1 MNFYADYVRNKLNA
15 AISSMSSQIEDYVK
29 NPGHDFTRNR
39 KMNFTSTINFLLT
52 MEGGSLN
59 SELHKYFNYDLN
71 QITRSG
77 FIKQRNKLK
86 PDTMEHL
93 FHKFHEQIL
102 CNKKYQGYQLL
113 ACDGSD
119 LNIFRDPLNP
129 HTYFAGKEGTFGF
142 NQLHL
147 NALYD
152 LQSRRY
158 VDALIQEPY
167 EENES
172 SAMIEMVKKLTTN
185 QKTIIMADRGY
196 ETYNI
201 FANIQERGLFYL
213 IRIKDT
219 SKKGSISGS
228 LSLPVSCEFDEEIEL
243 IMTRKQKFYKT
254 KGYKYLSNSSP
265 FDFLD
270 SENLFYTLHLRLT
283 QFQLENGVY
292 ECIASNLDKEEFSPE
307 KIKELYHMRWGIETS
322 FRELKYT
329 IGLTNLHSKNVEYIC
344 QEIYAKL
351 ILYNF
356 CEIISAN
363 IILEERN
370 RKYTYQLNYT
380 MAIQI
385 CRHYLRQTFVT
396 IDVEGLIKK
405 ELSPQRPHRQYQRRV
420 IKKRW
425 VSFAY
430 RIG

>member
-1 MNFYADYVRNKLNA
+1 M
-15 AISSMSSQIEDYVK
+15 
-29 NPGHDFTRNR
+29 
-39 KMNFTSTINFLLT
+39 
-52 MEGGSLN
+52 
-59 SELHKYFNYDLN
+59 
-71 QITRSG
+71 
-77 FIKQRNKLK
+77 
-86 PDTMEHL
+86 
-93 FHKFHEQIL
+93 
-102 CNKKYQGYQLL
+102 
-113 ACDGSD
+113 
-119 LNIFRDPLNP
+119 
-129 HTYFAGKEGTFGF
+129 
-142 NQLHL
+142 
-147 NALYD
+147 
-152 LQSRRY
+152 
-158 VDALIQEPY
+158 
-167 EENES
+167 
-172 SAMIEMVKKLTTN
+172 
-185 QKTIIMADRGY
+185 
-196 ETYNI
+196 
-201 FANIQERGLFYL
+201 
-213 IRIKDT
+213 
-219 SKKGSISGS
+219 
-228 LSLPVSCEFDEEIEL
+228 PVSCEFDEEIEL
-243 IMTRKQKFYKT
+243 IMTRKQKSYKT

-292 ECIASNLDKEEFSPE
+292 ECIASNLDKDEFPLE

-329 IGLTNLHSKNVEYIC
+329 IDLTNLHSKNVEYIC

-351 ILYNF
+351 IQYNF

-385 CRHYLRQTFVT
+385 YRHYLRQTFVT

>member
-1 MNFYADYVRNKLNA
+1 M
-15 AISSMSSQIEDYVK
+15 
-29 NPGHDFTRNR
+29 
-39 KMNFTSTINFLLT
+39 
-52 MEGGSLN
+52 
-59 SELHKYFNYDLN
+59 
-71 QITRSG
+71 
-77 FIKQRNKLK
+77 
-86 PDTMEHL
+86 
-93 FHKFHEQIL
+93 
-102 CNKKYQGYQLL
+102 
-113 ACDGSD
+113 
-119 LNIFRDPLNP
+119 
-129 HTYFAGKEGTFGF
+129 
-142 NQLHL
+142 
-147 NALYD
+147 YD

-172 SAMIEMVKKLTTN
+172 SAMIEMIKKLTAN

-228 LSLPVSCEFDEEIEL
+228 LSLPVSCEFDEELEL

-292 ECIASNLDKEEFSPE
+292 ECIASNLDKEEFPPE

>member
-1 MNFYADYVRNKLNA
+1 M
-15 AISSMSSQIEDYVK
+15 
-29 NPGHDFTRNR
+29 
-39 KMNFTSTINFLLT
+39 
-52 MEGGSLN
+52 
-59 SELHKYFNYDLN
+59 
-71 QITRSG
+71 
-77 FIKQRNKLK
+77 
-86 PDTMEHL
+86 
-93 FHKFHEQIL
+93 
-102 CNKKYQGYQLL
+102 
-113 ACDGSD
+113 
-119 LNIFRDPLNP
+119 
-129 HTYFAGKEGTFGF
+129 
-142 NQLHL
+142 
-147 NALYD
+147 YD

-172 SAMIEMVKKLTTN
+172 SAMIEMIKKLTAN

-213 IRIKDT
+213 IWIKDT

-228 LSLPVSCEFDEEIEL
+228 LSLPVSCEFDEELKL

-292 ECIASNLDKEEFSPE
+292 ECIASNLDKEEFPPE

-356 CEIISAN
+356 CEIISAD

>member
-1 MNFYADYVRNKLNA
+1 M
-15 AISSMSSQIEDYVK
+15 
-29 NPGHDFTRNR
+29 
-39 KMNFTSTINFLLT
+39 
-52 MEGGSLN
+52 
-59 SELHKYFNYDLN
+59 
-71 QITRSG
+71 
-77 FIKQRNKLK
+77 
-86 PDTMEHL
+86 
-93 FHKFHEQIL
+93 
-102 CNKKYQGYQLL
+102 
-113 ACDGSD
+113 
-119 LNIFRDPLNP
+119 
-129 HTYFAGKEGTFGF
+129 
-142 NQLHL
+142 
-147 NALYD
+147 YD

-172 SAMIEMVKKLTTN
+172 SAMIEMIKKLTAN

-292 ECIASNLDKEEFSPE
+292 ECIASNLDKEEFPPE

>member
-1 MNFYADYVRNKLNA
+1 MV
-15 AISSMSSQIEDYVK
+15 
-29 NPGHDFTRNR
+29 
-39 KMNFTSTINFLLT
+39 
-52 MEGGSLN
+52 
-59 SELHKYFNYDLN
+59 
-71 QITRSG
+71 
-77 FIKQRNKLK
+77 
-86 PDTMEHL
+86 
-93 FHKFHEQIL
+93 
-102 CNKKYQGYQLL
+102 
-113 ACDGSD
+113 
-119 LNIFRDPLNP
+119 
-129 HTYFAGKEGTFGF
+129 
-142 NQLHL
+142 L

-172 SAMIEMVKKLTTN
+172 SAMIEMIKKLTAN

-201 FANIQERGLFYL
+201 FANVQERGLFYL

-243 IMTRKQKFYKT
+243 ILTRKQKFYKT

-270 SENLFYTLHLRLT
+270 SENLFYILHLRLT

-292 ECIASNLDKEEFSPE
+292 ECIASNLDKEEFPPE

>member
-1 MNFYADYVRNKLNA
+1 MVHSGSPNPFAAFAPTISLASLKAWTLRSWSYLRWVRD
-15 AISSMSSQIEDYVK
+15 I
-29 NPGHDFTRNR
+29 
-39 KMNFTSTINFLLT
+39 
-52 MEGGSLN
+52 
-59 SELHKYFNYDLN
+59 
-71 QITRSG
+71 
-77 FIKQRNKLK
+77 
-86 PDTMEHL
+86 
-93 FHKFHEQIL
+93 
-102 CNKKYQGYQLL
+102 
-113 ACDGSD
+113 
-119 LNIFRDPLNP
+119 
-129 HTYFAGKEGTFGF
+129 
-142 NQLHL
+142 
-147 NALYD
+147 
-152 LQSRRY
+152 
-158 VDALIQEPY
+158 
-167 EENES
+167 ES
-172 SAMIEMVKKLTTN
+172 SSLFSLLYMNSLRIRCQL
-185 QKTIIMADRGY
+185 Y
-196 ETYNI
+196 LYNI
-201 FANIQERGLFYL
+201 
-213 IRIKDT
+213 T

-292 ECIASNLDKEEFSPE
+292 ECIASNLDKEEFPPE

-356 CEIISAN
+356 CEIILAN

>member
-1 MNFYADYVRNKLNA
+1 MEAK
-15 AISSMSSQIEDYVK
+15 K
-29 NPGHDFTRNR
+29 
-39 KMNFTSTINFLLT
+39 KLLT
-52 MEGGSLN
+52 YAGLKALEDELENLKVVKRREIAQKIKEAREQGDL
-59 SELHKYFNYDLN
+59 SENAEYDAA
-71 QITRSG
+71 
-77 FIKQRNKLK
+77 KDEQRDIEARIEELEAILK
-86 PDTMEHL
+86 NAEVVVEDEVDLDTISVGC
-93 FHKFHEQIL
+93 KV
-102 CNKKYQGYQLL
+102 KV
-113 ACDGSD
+113 
-119 LNIFRDPLNP
+119 
-129 HTYFAGKEGTFGF
+129 
-142 NQLHL
+142 
-147 NALYD
+147 YD
-152 LQSRRY
+152 
-158 VDALIQEPY
+158 V
-167 EENES
+167 
-172 SAMIEMVKKLTTN
+172 
-185 QKTIIMADRGY
+185 
-196 ETYNI
+196 
-201 FANIQERGLFYL
+201 
-213 IRIKDT
+213 
-219 SKKGSISGS
+219 
-228 LSLPVSCEFDEEIEL
+228 EFDEEIEL
-243 IMTRKQKFYKT
+243 IMTRKQKSYKT

-292 ECIASNLDKEEFSPE
+292 ECIASNLDKEEFPPE

-351 ILYNF
+351 IQYNF

-385 CRHYLRQTFVT
+385 YRHYLRQTFVT

>member
-1 MNFYADYVRNKLNA
+1 
-15 AISSMSSQIEDYVK
+15 
-29 NPGHDFTRNR
+29 
-39 KMNFTSTINFLLT
+39 

-86 PDTMEHL
+86 PDTMEYL
-93 FHKFHEQIL
+93 FHK
-102 CNKKYQGYQLL
+102 
-113 ACDGSD
+113 
-119 LNIFRDPLNP
+119 
-129 HTYFAGKEGTFGF
+129 
-142 NQLHL
+142 
-147 NALYD
+147 
-152 LQSRRY
+152 
-158 VDALIQEPY
+158 
-167 EENES
+167 
-172 SAMIEMVKKLTTN
+172 
-185 QKTIIMADRGY
+185 
-196 ETYNI
+196 
-201 FANIQERGLFYL
+201 
-213 IRIKDT
+213 
-219 SKKGSISGS
+219 
-228 LSLPVSCEFDEEIEL
+228 
-243 IMTRKQKFYKT
+243 
-254 KGYKYLSNSSP
+254 
-265 FDFLD
+265 
-270 SENLFYTLHLRLT
+270 
-283 QFQLENGVY
+283 
-292 ECIASNLDKEEFSPE
+292 
-307 KIKELYHMRWGIETS
+307 
-322 FRELKYT
+322 

>member
-1 MNFYADYVRNKLNA
+1 M
-15 AISSMSSQIEDYVK
+15 
-29 NPGHDFTRNR
+29 
-39 KMNFTSTINFLLT
+39 
-52 MEGGSLN
+52 
-59 SELHKYFNYDLN
+59 
-71 QITRSG
+71 
-77 FIKQRNKLK
+77 
-86 PDTMEHL
+86 
-93 FHKFHEQIL
+93 
-102 CNKKYQGYQLL
+102 
-113 ACDGSD
+113 
-119 LNIFRDPLNP
+119 
-129 HTYFAGKEGTFGF
+129 
-142 NQLHL
+142 
-147 NALYD
+147 YD

-172 SAMIEMVKKLTTN
+172 SAMIEMVKKLTAN
-185 QKTIIMADRGY
+185 HKTIIMADRGY

-201 FANIQERGLFYL
+201 FANVQERGLFYL
-213 IRIKDT
+213 IGIKDT

-243 IMTRKQKFYKT
+243 ILTRKQKFYKT

-292 ECIASNLDKEEFSPE
+292 ECIASNLDKEEFPPE

>member
-1 MNFYADYVRNKLNA
+1 
-15 AISSMSSQIEDYVK
+15 
-29 NPGHDFTRNR
+29 
-39 KMNFTSTINFLLT
+39 

-172 SAMIEMVKKLTTN
+172 SAMIEMIKKLTAN

-219 SKKGSISGS
+219 SKKGGISGS

-243 IMTRKQKFYKT
+243 MLGSGGIDHPE
-254 KGYKYLSNSSP
+254 S
-265 FDFLD
+265 
-270 SENLFYTLHLRLT
+270 LRINH
-283 QFQLENGVY
+283 F
-292 ECIASNLDKEEFSPE
+292 
-307 KIKELYHMRWGIETS
+307 
-322 FRELKYT
+322 
-329 IGLTNLHSKNVEYIC
+329 
-344 QEIYAKL
+344 
-351 ILYNF
+351 
-356 CEIISAN
+356 
-363 IILEERN
+363 
-370 RKYTYQLNYT
+370 
-380 MAIQI
+380 
-385 CRHYLRQTFVT
+385 
-396 IDVEGLIKK
+396 
-405 ELSPQRPHRQYQRRV
+405 
-420 IKKRW
+420 
-425 VSFAY
+425 
-430 RIG
+430 

>member
-1 MNFYADYVRNKLNA
+1 MILSILVDN
-15 AISSMSSQIEDYVK
+15 
-29 NPGHDFTRNR
+29 
-39 KMNFTSTINFLLT
+39 
-52 MEGGSLN
+52 
-59 SELHKYFNYDLN
+59 
-71 QITRSG
+71 
-77 FIKQRNKLK
+77 IK
-86 PDTMEHL
+86 
-93 FHKFHEQIL
+93 
-102 CNKKYQGYQLL
+102 
-113 ACDGSD
+113 
-119 LNIFRDPLNP
+119 
-129 HTYFAGKEGTFGF
+129 
-142 NQLHL
+142 
-147 NALYD
+147 
-152 LQSRRY
+152 
-158 VDALIQEPY
+158 PY

-172 SAMIEMVKKLTTN
+172 FAMIEMIKKLTAN

-292 ECIASNLDKEEFSPE
+292 ECIASNLDKEEFPPE